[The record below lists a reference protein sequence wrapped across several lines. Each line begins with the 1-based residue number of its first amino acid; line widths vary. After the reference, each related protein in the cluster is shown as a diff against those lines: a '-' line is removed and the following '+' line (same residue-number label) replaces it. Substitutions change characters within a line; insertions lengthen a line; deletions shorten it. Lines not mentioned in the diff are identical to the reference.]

1 MIKLTGKINFKL
13 IIFALLALVFSYAAQ
28 INPALTLFLIA
39 LYFYLRLRKLNIKNC
54 NLLNLSLLFLL
65 ITTAGYFLIRRNF
78 PIYYI
83 PFALVPMLATLL
95 FANLEVSLLI
105 TLASSVTIASFAGL
119 SLQALMLSLI
129 SGALSSVLVL
139 GARKRNTVIRAGL
152 IIGTIQAITLI
163 LMEGLHPGIYQKC
176 LVLFLNGMISSII
189 VLGILPV
196 FEYLF
201 NTATNISLLELA
213 DFHHPL
219 LQRMVSAAPGTYH
232 HSLIVGNLS
241 ETAARA
247 VGANSLLARIG
258 AYYHDIGKL
267 QKPEYFSE
275 NQFREAS
282 KHGNLAPSMSKLVIM
297 NHVKEGVELAKQ
309 YGLSPALIDFIEQH
323 HGNSLVYYFYRRA
336 LENIED
342 DQDVKEEGFRYPGPK
357 PGTKETAIVLLA
369 DSVEAAARALKDPAP
384 AKIEE
389 LVHKIIN
396 NKFIDGQLDECE
408 LTLKDL
414 EEISAV
420 FIRLLCGIYH
430 NRASYPEGAR
440 IENNHKKSPKEEP
453 RLSAKDKKI
462 TP

>member
-1 MIKLTGKINFKL
+1 MTKLTEKVDFKL
-13 IIFALLALVFSYAAQ
+13 IIFTLGLILFSYMAQ
-28 INPALTLFLIA
+28 INLAIALFLVA
-39 LYFYLRLRKLNIKNC
+39 LYVYLKFRKLNIKNC
-54 NLLNLSLLFLL
+54 NILNLTLLFLT
-65 ITTAGYFLIRRNF
+65 ITSSGYFLIRQNF
-78 PIYYI
+78 SIYYI
-83 PFALVPMLATLL
+83 PFSVVPMLTALL
-95 FANLEVSLLI
+95 FGNLEISLLM
-105 TLASSVTIASFAGL
+105 TLASSVTLASFSGYPLQTMLL
-119 SLQALMLSLI
+119 SLTSGTI
-129 SGALSSVLVL
+129 SGILVL
-139 GARKRNTVIRAGL
+139 GARKRNTIIRAGF
-152 IIGTIQAITLI
+152 IIAVTQVLV
-163 LMEGLHPGIYQKC
+163 LVFMEHLRLGLSGRY
-176 LVLFLNGMISSII
+176 LVLFLNGIVSSII

-219 LQRMVSAAPGTYH
+219 LQRMVSEAPGTYH

-241 ETAARA
+241 ETACRA
-247 VGANSLLARIG
+247 VGANALLARIG

-275 NQFREAS
+275 NQTKDVN
-282 KHGNLAPSMSKLVIM
+282 KHGNLAPTMSRLVIM
-297 NHVKEGVELAKQ
+297 NHVKEGVELAKK
-309 YGLSPALIDFIEQH
+309 YRLSPSLIDFIQQH

-357 PGTKETAIVLLA
+357 PDSKETAIVLLA
-369 DSVEAAARALKDPAP
+369 DSVEAAVRALRDPAP

-414 EEISAV
+414 EKISAV
-420 FIRLLCGIYH
+420 FIRLLCGMYH
-430 NRASYPEGAR
+430 NRTSYPEGER
-440 IENNHKKSPKEEP
+440 IENNHKKSSKEDP
-453 RLSAKDKKI
+453 HLSDKDKKV